1 MPKTGHTDQDP
12 GTEYSEFDDRPSGA
26 ERVTGDD
33 RGIGDDD
40 RVSRGGEWPA
50 REVASSDWALQDSSL
65 TNAVRGNW
73 RVVALAVAI
82 LMLAALAYGLLRNPV
97 YTATAD
103 INIGRADVKTTSIS
117 GFVEGA
123 TVLAASYSE
132 ALEGQ
137 ELQQQIAGV
146 AKIPAP
152 EVAERV
158 GATAIPDRPTF
169 SVFASGED
177 NASAVALAFIVIDE
191 LQKYADETNNS
202 DEQADEVF
210 RRYRS
215 NARQLTSLRSR
226 IRRLEAQQAGA
237 GPTEQRRIEDEI
249 DQLNVEAEVFALQV
263 QTLGNLYQEARG
275 DEQGSVRLSVLN
287 PPTAAQSDRFSVL
300 QQVLFAALVSGL
312 ILGAGLAV
320 LVESRTRRRK

>member
-1 MPKTGHTDQDP
+1 MPKTGHTDQDL
-12 GTEYSEFDDRPSGA
+12 GSDYAEFDDRPSGA

-33 RGIGDDD
+33 RGIGDD
-40 RVSRGGEWPA
+40 RPGRGGEWPD
-50 REVASSDWALQDSSL
+50 REVASSDWALQESSL
-65 TNAVRGNW
+65 ADAVRSNW
-73 RVVALAVAI
+73 RIVALAVAV
-82 LMLAALAYGLLRNPV
+82 LMLAALAYGLLRDPV

-103 INIGRADVKTTSIS
+103 INIGRADVETTSIS

-146 AKIPAP
+146 SKIPAP

-158 GATAIPDRPTF
+158 EATAIPDRPTF
-169 SVFASGED
+169 TVRASGED

-249 DQLNVEAEVFALQV
+249 DQLNVEADVFALQV
-263 QTLGNLYQEARG
+263 ETLGELYREARG

-287 PPTAAQSDRFSVL
+287 PPTSAQSDRLSVL
-300 QQVLFAALVSGL
+300 QQVLFAALISGL

>member
-1 MPKTGHTDQDP
+1 MPKTGHTDQDL
-12 GTEYSEFDDRPSGA
+12 GADYAEFDERAGGAERMTGDERPSG
-26 ERVTGDD
+26 
-33 RGIGDDD
+33 
-40 RVSRGGEWPA
+40 SSEWPD
-50 REVASSDWALQDSSL
+50 REVDSSDWALQDSSL
-65 TNAVRGNW
+65 VDAVRGNW
-73 RVVALAVAI
+73 RIVALAVAI

-123 TVLAASYSE
+123 TVLAATYSE

-137 ELQQQIAGV
+137 ELRQQIAGV
-146 AKIPAP
+146 SNIPAP

-158 GATAIPDRPTF
+158 EATAIPDRPTF
-169 SVFASGED
+169 TVRASGDD

-226 IRRLEAQQAGA
+226 ISRLERQLDGA
-237 GPTEQRRIEDEI
+237 SSTEQRRLEDEI
-249 DQLNVEAEVFALQV
+249 DQLNVEADVFALQV
-263 QTLGNLYQEARG
+263 ETLGELYREARG

-287 PPTAAQSDRFSVL
+287 PPTDAQSDRFSVL